1 MGHRRVLNE
10 GEGPAH
16 PYLTLP
22 EITAVL
28 YAKEGSP
35 QTGGTLHYTSKK
47 VHEVYRRHADEFL
60 FDSGSGHQLGKQST
74 WTRVQFPP
82 ATVAAH
88 VFFTTTCQ
96 TTVKHQPSSA
106 MVRPGAGLLSGGLQG
121 SDLRQNH
128 PDAPSTRGDDF
139 RRWSNWVALTLWLPC
154 VAPVAWV

>member
-10 GEGPAH
+10 GEGPAA
-16 PYLTLP
+16 LP
-22 EITAVL
+22 DAPRNHGSPVFQRRESSNWGHLAL
-28 YAKEGSP
+28 HLKEGSRGIP
-35 QTGGTLHYTSKK
+35 SP
-47 VHEVYRRHADEFL
+47 RRRIPVRFRFGAPAWQAEHMDA
-60 FDSGSGHQLGKQST
+60 GSI
-74 WTRVQFPP
+74 P
-82 ATVAAH
+82 ATTVAAH
-88 VFFTTTCQ
+88 VFFMTTCQ
-96 TTVKHQPSSA
+96 TTGKHQPSSA

>member
-22 EITAVL
+22 EIAAVL

-60 FDSGSGHQLGKQST
+60 FDSGSAPDWQAEHMDAGSI
-74 WTRVQFPP
+74 P
-82 ATVAAH
+82 ATTVAAH
-88 VFFTTTCQ
+88 VFFMTTCQ

-106 MVRPGAGLLSGGLQG
+106 MVRSGAGLLSGGLQG

-128 PDAPSTRGDDF
+128 PDTPSTGGDDF
-139 RRWSNWVALTLWLPC
+139 RRWSNWVALPLWLPC
-154 VAPVAWV
+154 VAPVAPV